1 MQITIRT
8 NFPDVRRQL
17 EALRA
22 EVADRATARALNRTI
37 EQARTAMSREI
48 RQEFAVDAKTV
59 REKLRIKRAT
69 FKAGVLG
76 LQAALEADGRKRS
89 ANLIRFGARMGA
101 TGLTVKIKRTG
112 GRKRV
117 ANAFIGNK
125 GRTVFERIPGT
136 KMSSR
141 RYGGKHGERIKPVQT
156 IDVAQMFNTRRINAA
171 VVAVMQARFPAIF
184 QRELA
189 FALSRFN
196 A

>member
-1 MQITIRT
+1 MRLSITT
-8 NFPDVRRQL
+8 NFPEIQRQL
-17 EALRA
+17 DALRS
-22 EVADRATARALNRTI
+22 EVADKATARALNRTI

-48 RQEFAVDAKTV
+48 RQEFAIDAKTV

-69 FKAGVLG
+69 FRAGVLG

-89 ANLIRFGARMGA
+89 ANLIRFGARMGSN
-101 TGLTVKIKRTG
+101 GLTVKIKRAG

-136 KMSSR
+136 KMASR

-156 IDVAQMFNTRRINAA
+156 IDVAQMFNTKRINAA

-189 FALSRFN
+189 FALGQFN
-196 A
+196 S